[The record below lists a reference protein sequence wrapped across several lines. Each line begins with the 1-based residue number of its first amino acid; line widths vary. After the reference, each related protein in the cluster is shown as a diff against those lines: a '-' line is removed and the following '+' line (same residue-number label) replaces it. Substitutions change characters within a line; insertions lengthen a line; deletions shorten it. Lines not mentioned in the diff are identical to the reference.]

1 MSPKTLV
8 FALGAALALGAAT
21 AAPKSGGETAAAL
34 RLAVPQTVEVSD
46 QLPDVAVGPVSVRN
60 MAAFAALRLVLEKS
74 AEGIGLT
81 YRTARLPAALRRPV
95 AATNLEGR
103 LPVLVE
109 QLAQVAGFWWSYDAA
124 SRVVTVSEDRQFTLE
139 LPAESG
145 RAEVL
150 KRELPKLGAQ
160 ELSSGHDSAT
170 VTYWAKRHAAE
181 RIAEYFGTRVGA
193 SAGSDMPVT
202 PPGLPAA
209 STSSTWQIKAGDR
222 VAETL
227 AQWAKTGGW
236 QLAWEGPDLLA
247 QADASLGGTF
257 EQAVTELVR
266 ALNRSGAGLRPIFY
280 EGNRMLRITEWK

>member
-34 RLAVPQTVEVSD
+34 RLAVPQAVEVSD

-74 AEGIGLT
+74 GEGIGLT
-81 YRTARLPAALRRPV
+81 YRTAHLPAALRRPV
-95 AATNLEGR
+95 AAANLEGR

-139 LPAESG
+139 LPVESG
-145 RAEVL
+145 RTEVL
-150 KRELPKLGAQ
+150 KRELPKLGAR
-160 ELSSGHDSAT
+160 ELSSGHDPAT

-193 SAGSDMPVT
+193 SASPDASVT
-202 PPGLPAA
+202 LPGAPAA
-209 STSSTWQIKAGDR
+209 STSTWQIKAGDR

-266 ALNRSGAGLRPIFY
+266 ALNRSGVVLRPIFY
-280 EGNRMLRITEWK
+280 EGNRVLRITEWK